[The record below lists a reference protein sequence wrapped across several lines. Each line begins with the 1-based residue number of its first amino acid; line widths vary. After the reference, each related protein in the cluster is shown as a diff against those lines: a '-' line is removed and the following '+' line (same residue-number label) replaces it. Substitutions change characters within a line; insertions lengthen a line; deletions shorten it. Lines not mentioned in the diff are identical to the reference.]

1 MKKLITFILLSLIFN
16 QDQAL
21 FFDGDND
28 YVESGYHSI
37 NWNGSDHASG
47 IYIVQILANGFN
59 DTQKI
64 MLLK

>member
-1 MKKLITFILLSLIFN
+1 MKKIISFILFSLIFS

-37 NWNGSDHASG
+37 NWNGSNHASG
-47 IYIVQILANGFN
+47 VYIVQIQANGFK